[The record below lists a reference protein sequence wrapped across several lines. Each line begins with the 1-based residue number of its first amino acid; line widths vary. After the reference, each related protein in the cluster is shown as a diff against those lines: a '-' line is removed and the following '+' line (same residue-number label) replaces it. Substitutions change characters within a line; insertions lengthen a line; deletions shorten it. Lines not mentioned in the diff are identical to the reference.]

1 VSTGAQLHLTHTRT
15 RTHCAHTRTHHA
27 GEGRATVKRV
37 ARVKDGVA
45 AAGGD
50 AAAVAAAEMAFGA
63 SLCGHSYLFSV
74 KHEGVDVLVS
84 GNNKYEPSQNRV
96 RYLVP
101 LQHNEDAFEIL
112 GLAAQFRLSTPFESS
127 PHHGKSIFMFG
138 EKPFMFVRN
147 LPAAG
152 MVALWA
158 EKTAAC
164 AAARAAEAAAG
175 GGSSS
180 GGGGGG
186 GGSSGGGGGGG
197 GGSHS

>member
-1 VSTGAQLHLTHTRT
+1 MTASGASE
-15 RTHCAHTRTHHA
+15 AD
-27 GEGRATVKRV
+27 K
-37 ARVKDGVA
+37 A
-45 AAGGD
+45 A
-50 AAAVAAAEMAFGA
+50 AAAELHA
-63 SLCGHSYLFSV
+63 STCGHSYLFSV

-84 GNNKYEPSQNRV
+84 GIGKYRQSQLRV
-96 RYLVP
+96 KYLVP
-101 LQHNEDAFEIL
+101 LQHNEDALKIL
-112 GLAAQFRLSTPFESS
+112 RIVADFQLSTPFESS

-175 GGSSS
+175 SGSSS

-186 GGSSGGGGGGG
+186 GGSSSGGGGGGG
-197 GGSHS
+197 GGHS